1 MNVRTKPL
9 MFPIALLTLA
19 IFSVFGYAAGKVS
32 RENTVIFDIDGVVPV
47 WGPHMEDS
55 EEFLGADC
63 FLDNIFRDRCGV
75 YINSQREVIY
85 QSGSAELGVPS
96 EHFQCR

>member
-32 RENTVIFDIDGVVPV
+32 RENTVIFDIDGGNIADPFNFNWMVP
-47 WGPHMEDS
+47 GTARQQGMH
-55 EEFLGADC
+55 
-63 FLDNIFRDRCGV
+63 
-75 YINSQREVIY
+75 
-85 QSGSAELGVPS
+85 
-96 EHFQCR
+96 QCV